1 MAVARF
7 VADASVAIAWVHPGQ
22 ATTTTQALL
31 ASIADG
37 AVFEVPV
44 IWPLEVANALLVLR
58 RRGRLTER
66 ERKVAAETL
75 RMLPFIVD
83 ADTSSLAF
91 GPLSEIGAKYGLSV
105 YDAAYLDLAKRR
117 GLPLA
122 CKDGPLLAATRKAR
136 VAIWTEA

>member
-1 MAVARF
+1 MALGRF

-22 ATTTTQALL
+22 ATTTQALL

-75 RMLPFIVD
+75 RMLPSIVD

-105 YDAAYLDLAKRR
+105 YDAAYLELAKRH

-122 CKDGPLLAATRKAR
+122 CKDGPLLVAARKAR

>member
-1 MAVARF
+1 MALARF

-22 ATTTTQALL
+22 ATATTQALL

-75 RMLPFIVD
+75 HMLPSI
-83 ADTSSLAF
+83 
-91 GPLSEIGAKYGLSV
+91 
-105 YDAAYLDLAKRR
+105 R
-117 GLPLA
+117 
-122 CKDGPLLAATRKAR
+122 
-136 VAIWTEA
+136 TEA